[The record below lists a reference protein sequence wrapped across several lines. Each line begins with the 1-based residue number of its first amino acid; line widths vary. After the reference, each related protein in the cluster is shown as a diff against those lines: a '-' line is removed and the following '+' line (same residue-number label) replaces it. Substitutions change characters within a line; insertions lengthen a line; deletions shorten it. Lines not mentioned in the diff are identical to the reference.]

1 MERMN
6 QRPHAISRRVALALC
21 LANTRLPF
29 AATAKEE
36 FPNKPVRL
44 ISPFPAGGSTDI
56 LARLLSKHMFP
67 ASGQALVVE
76 NVPGAGGN
84 VGAALVARSPAD
96 GYTLEIG
103 AMSTHAMNG
112 SIYKNLSFDPMNDFD
127 TVALLAYA
135 INAVAVSAS
144 VPVRTFP
151 ELLAYIRANPGKV
164 NYSTGG
170 IGTHNHLTVALLA
183 KTAGL
188 DIVHVPYKGGGPAVA
203 ALVQDECQLYAG
215 GASLLLPHAQAG
227 KVRLVAVTEKTRS
240 ELLPDLPSVSETLK
254 GFEVTN
260 WYGAF
265 APRGLEASRRALL
278 NQEIHRVIAL
288 PEVAERLKG
297 LGMVHASLSPL
308 QVRDVLQ
315 ADHDLWSR
323 TIQSLRIASE

>member
-1 MERMN
+1 MKRN
-6 QRPHAISRRVALALC
+6 FPRPHAISRRVALAFC
-21 LANTRLPF
+21 LANTGLPF
-29 AATAKEE
+29 AAAAKED

-144 VPVRTFP
+144 MPVRTFP
-151 ELLAYIRANPGKV
+151 ELLAYIRA
-164 NYSTGG
+164 
-170 IGTHNHLTVALLA
+170 ALLH
-183 KTAGL
+183 KSNCRRHDPNPRRT
-188 DIVHVPYKGGGPAVA
+188 
-203 ALVQDECQLYAG
+203 YAT
-215 GASLLLPHAQAG
+215 
-227 KVRLVAVTEKTRS
+227 AVTDT
-240 ELLPDLPSVSETLK
+240 V
-254 GFEVTN
+254 
-260 WYGAF
+260 
-265 APRGLEASRRALL
+265 
-278 NQEIHRVIAL
+278 
-288 PEVAERLKG
+288 
-297 LGMVHASLSPL
+297 
-308 QVRDVLQ
+308 
-315 ADHDLWSR
+315 
-323 TIQSLRIASE
+323 